1 MAAVVLVV
9 VAFAVWYEIEA
20 HPSGPEGKAVVVKVT
35 KGEASNTVVHRL
47 ASDGVVSSALALRV
61 SFFFHGTPT
70 IQPGNYL
77 FHQNQGNRSRR
88 CTASWPWGPNV
99 FAVDVDPGFTLAEV
113 VEAMDDVPGHV
124 GSAFPPPLSA
134 WRRAGS

>member
-1 MAAVVLVV
+1 MRRRRVVLGLVAAVVLVV

-77 FHQNQGNRSRR
+77 FHQNQSFSTVHGIL
-88 CTASWPWGPNV
+88 AGGPNV
-99 FAVDVDPGFTLAEV
+99 FAVDVRPGLH
-113 VEAMDDVPGHV
+113 PGR
-124 GSAFPPPLSA
+124 G
-134 WRRAGS
+134 G